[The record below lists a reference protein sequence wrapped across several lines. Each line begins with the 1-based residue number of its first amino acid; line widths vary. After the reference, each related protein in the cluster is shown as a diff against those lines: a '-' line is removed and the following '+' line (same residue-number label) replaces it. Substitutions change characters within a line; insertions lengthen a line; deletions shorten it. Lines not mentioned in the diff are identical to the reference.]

1 MTRINQKN
9 QLTGWIGA
17 GCVAHSLRL
26 MAFVLCA
33 MLFAGSTAWAQS
45 DAYSVEVAVADRSIS
60 EQSAAYSVALR
71 RVLLNNSGD
80 KTILNRDEIREGLQ
94 NAEQYVSSFT
104 YRTPSLGTFIS
115 TETPITERVR
125 STGEATQMMAVTFDR
140 QLVRELIDVSSGKD
154 PSKRRVASIR
164 SANSALVWMLI
175 QDDQRNIMISDPEA
189 VNVKSRS
196 REIAGALGVTLVFP
210 VGDEADK
217 QAVTVDDFLQSD
229 VDAITAASDRYEQS
243 TTLIG
248 NLSRN
253 GSRAWRGVWIKITN
267 GQRSEVSFDSPNLD
281 DALQKGMSILAS
293 ASFSDTSYRY
303 GGDAASDTEGLVWVG
318 SMSSLG
324 DYASVMRFFE
334 SVPNVATVFPK
345 EVGNNTA
352 VFAVIPRGSLRDIES
367 AAQAQRW
374 LRRTQVSTNGFA
386 DDLSSNAD
394 LALEINR

>member
-1 MTRINQKN
+1 MIRIIQKN
-9 QLTGWIGA
+9 DPTCWISA
-17 GCVAHSLRL
+17 GKAARSLGL
-26 MAFVLCA
+26 LVFVLGA
-33 MLFAGSTAWAQS
+33 LFYAGSSAWAQS
-45 DAYSVEVAVADRSIS
+45 DAYSVEVAVADRSNS
-60 EQSAAYSVALR
+60 EQEAAYSVALR

-80 KTILNRDEIREGLQ
+80 KTILNRDEIRDGLQ
-94 NAEQYVSSFT
+94 NAQEYVSSFT

-125 STGEATQMMAVTFDR
+125 TTGEATQMMAVSFDR

-210 VGDEADK
+210 VGDEADRN
-217 QAVTVDDFLQSD
+217 AVTVDDILQSD
-229 VDAITAASDRYEQS
+229 VDAITVASERYEQS

-253 GSRAWRGVWIKITN
+253 GSRAWRGVWTKISN
-267 GQRSEVSFDSPNLD
+267 GQQSEVSFDSPNLD
-281 DALQKGMSILAS
+281 DALQKGMSVLAS
-293 ASFSDTSYRY
+293 ASFSDTNYRY
-303 GGDAASDTEGLVWVG
+303 GGDASSGTEGLVWVG

-334 SVPNVATVFPK
+334 AVPNVATVFPK
-345 EVGNNTA
+345 EIGNNTA
-352 VFAVIPRGSLRDIES
+352 VFAVIPRGSLRDIET
-367 AAQAQRW
+367 AAQSQRW